1 MTVIVESKQMKVTS
15 GLRAHVETQARKLMK
30 LSKNVTAIRVHLETV
45 RKKSNDTL
53 ANIVTY
59 VVQLPGKDVVV
70 KKRAV
75 DMYQAI
81 IQATEGAARQVRK
94 RYERRRDIRR
104 HTRLEK
110 SALGSS

>member
-15 GLRAHVETQARKLMK
+15 GLRAHVEAQAQKLLK
-30 LSKNVTAIRVHLETV
+30 LSKNVTGIRVHLETV

-59 VVQLPGKDVVV
+59 VVELPGKDVIV

-81 IQATEGAARQVRK
+81 IQASEGAARQVRK
-94 RYERRRDIRR
+94 RYERRRDLRR
-104 HTRLEK
+104 QAKPHELVTTT
-110 SALGSS
+110 S